1 MYRELMAQAVFATIQ
16 HFDGVQ
22 VIVSFSGGGD
32 QGSIENDSWTVLR
45 TKIPDGSQTDQIMY
59 SELKNSESLGEKFIE
74 KARSVFSVLTLNMEK
89 KGYSTDH
96 LFEDFLYSSLPGFD
110 GEGSVWGTMLF
121 DVQESKM
128 TIVHSFQETR
138 NVLADPYEE
147 RFIVDS
153 EDHPPESFFK

>member
-1 MYRELMAQAVFATIQ
+1 MGQAIFATIQ
-16 HFDGVQ
+16 HFGGLQ
-22 VIVSFSGGGD
+22 AIVSFSGGGD
-32 QGSIENDSWTVLR
+32 QGSIENDSWTVLK
-45 TKIPDGSQTDQIMY
+45 TKIPEGDQTDQIMY
-59 SELKNSESLGEKFIE
+59 SELKNSECIGEKFIE
-74 KARSVFSVLTLNMEK
+74 KARSIFSVLTLNMDR
-89 KGYSTDH
+89 KGYNTDH
-96 LFEDFLYSSLPGFD
+96 LFEDFLYTPLPGFD

-121 DVQESKM
+121 DIQESKM